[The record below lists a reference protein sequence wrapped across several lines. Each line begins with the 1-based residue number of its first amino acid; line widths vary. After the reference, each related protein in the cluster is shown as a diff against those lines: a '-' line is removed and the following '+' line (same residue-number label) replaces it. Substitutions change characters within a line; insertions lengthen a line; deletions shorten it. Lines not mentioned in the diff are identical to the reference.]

1 MREPVR
7 MEGQNQF
14 MPYTVTPARAG
25 DIPRKTL
32 EGVQSTTGSRTLAL
46 VVKRGGEVRCP
57 GLWMLLQS
65 MK

>member
-25 DIPRKTL
+25 DIPQKAL
-32 EGVQSTTGSRTLAL
+32 EGVRQQQAAAH
-46 VVKRGGEVRCP
+46 
-57 GLWMLLQS
+57 LLLS
-65 MK
+65 